1 MIYQTGML
9 PNTQSLINFSTY
21 LTHTRAPLE
30 PPVPFPGTP
39 SSSDLSVLHSP
50 IPTGTL
56 TESDIHDLKKLYND
70 LVQICTHAAN
80 RGVRVLIDAEQ
91 RCVSSSIASMPFP
104 KVSNPLSFFFK
115 LYALNHVFCNGL
127 SSQTKLSL
135 PVIVGTNLLSTHLD
149 TH

>member
-1 MIYQTGML
+1 VESQYLPIIYQTGML
-9 PNTQSLINFSTY
+9 PNPQSLINLSTY

-56 TESDIHDLKKLYND
+56 TESDIHDLKELYNH

-80 RGVRVLIDAEQ
+80 RRVRVIIDAEQ
-91 RCVSSSIASMPFP
+91 RCVSSSIAS
-104 KVSNPLSFFFK
+104 LSFLFQVHSFLSIEITWKNYILLIISSATCYRYK
-115 LYALNHVFCNGL
+115 LNFLFL
-127 SSQTKLSL
+127 
-135 PVIVGTNLLSTHLD
+135 
-149 TH
+149 